1 MKYAISALL
10 GMILGGA
17 AGYFV
22 AKKRFDKELE
32 KRVAAIKETHEALR
46 EKKESEEQAAAEKEQ
61 ELQKAEAEET
71 AGVDINKLADE
82 ESDDEDYNYF
92 DSDEVVAAQREFEKE
107 VHEYLRTGEAYNI
120 TKAEYDEPYPGFGK
134 SVLMINENEDRA
146 YDANTGEEVEDWRV
160 CIAEEDGT
168 LDESN
173 ADPETGRIYI
183 RSERM
188 AMDYEIA
195 YSVHGWVD

>member
-22 AKKRFDKELE
+22 AKKKFDKELE
-32 KRVAAIKETHEALR
+32 KRVAAIKETQEALR
-46 EKKESEEQAAAEKEQ
+46 EKKEAEEQAAAEKEQ

-71 AGVDINKLADE
+71 AGVDVNKLADE
-82 ESDDEDYNYF
+82 ESDDE
-92 DSDEVVAAQREFEKE
+92 VAAAQRELEKE

-160 CIAEEDGT
+160 CVAEEDGT